1 MNRQRLAVVVFILV
15 AVVQLATTAS
25 AIVKRELALQY
36 GEVYRFRTAPVD
48 PLDVFRG
55 RYVSLAFEERTA
67 VLTLSEGEMV
77 KRNQLLWVTIA
88 VESDGSARLTSASMQ
103 RPDDTPVLRCRAA
116 NTMRSSGEV
125 RLRLPF
131 NRYYMEESKA
141 PAAEAA
147 YRRQTRQEESNA
159 YVAVR
164 VRDGFAV
171 IEELYIDDM
180 PIGEYLS
187 TLDDEA

>member
-1 MNRQRLAVVVFILV
+1 MNRQRLAVAVFILI
-15 AVVQLATTAS
+15 AIGQLAVAAS
-25 AIVKRELALQY
+25 AIVKRELTLRY

-55 RYVSLAFEERTA
+55 RYVLLAFEERTA
-67 VLTLSEGEMV
+67 VLTLSEGDKVE
-77 KRNQLLWVTIA
+77 RNQLLWATIA
-88 VESDGSARLTSASMQ
+88 VDSDGFARLTSASPT
-103 RPDDTPVLRCRAA
+103 RPDDTPALRCRSAR
-116 NTMRSSGEV
+116 TMRSSGEV
-125 RLRLPF
+125 WLRLPF

-141 PAAEAA
+141 PAAEIA

-159 YVAVR
+159 HVAVR

-171 IEELYIDDM
+171 IEELYLDGM

>member
-1 MNRQRLAVVVFILV
+1 MNRQRFAVVVFILI
-15 AVVQLATTAS
+15 AGVQLAVAAS
-25 AIVKRELALQY
+25 SIVKRELALRY

-48 PLDVFRG
+48 PLDAFRG
-55 RYVSLAFEERTA
+55 RYVLLAFEERTA

-77 KRNQLLWVTIA
+77 ERNQLLWVTIA
-88 VESDGSARLTSASMQ
+88 VETDGFARLTSASLV

-131 NRYYMEESKA
+131 SRYYMEESKA
-141 PAAEAA
+141 AAAEDA
-147 YRRQTRQEESNA
+147 YRRQVRQEESNA

-171 IEELYIDDM
+171 IEELYLDDL
-180 PIGEYLS
+180 PIGEYLL
-187 TLDDEA
+187 TID